1 MRLIPAVLL
10 TALLGVVYW
19 VGATIFTDRIQNDI
33 TERTNEA
40 VAQVN
45 PDVDLSVDG
54 RDVTLT
60 GLVNTEHE
68 RERATETVD
77 SVWGVR
83 ASRSLLEVRDGY
95 DFNATHSRDQGLHID
110 GTVDSDEAVSHL
122 RQAIDPVVPSGSVE
136 TNGRPMIRSPEKLAL
151 GAGAL
156 LMLNKGG
163 LKIDEDQFVLTGE
176 AEDDQIKAAIENNL
190 ANQQNVIDPLNLIT
204 EIDVANNMTQACRS
218 MLEAVANNGTILFA
232 VDSAVVVDDFHNV
245 VESHANLLGTCPG
258 ILLVEAHADH
268 DGSENY
274 NLELSKR
281 RANAVADA
289 IAFAGA
295 GSERIQ
301 VFAYGETRPVASNES
316 RSDKTYNRRV
326 NIQYVHDT
334 NTNFLTLQQPI
345 ISSQSAE

>member
-33 TERTNEA
+33 TERSTEA
-40 VAQVN
+40 VAQYS

-60 GLVNTEHE
+60 GLVNTEQD
-68 RERATETVD
+68 RDQARETVD

-83 ASRSLLEVRDGY
+83 ASKSLLEVRDRY
-95 DFNATHSRDQGLHID
+95 DFNATHSIDKGLHID
-110 GTVDSDEAVSHL
+110 GTVDSPQALSHL
-122 RQAIDPVVPSGSVE
+122 RDAVDPVVPSGTVA
-136 TNGRPMIRSPEKLAL
+136 TNGRRLIGSPEKLAL

-156 LMLNKGG
+156 LMLKNGE
-163 LKIDEDQFVLTGE
+163 LKIDEDQFVLSGL
-176 AEDDQIKAAIENNL
+176 AEDEQIKAAIENNL
-190 ANQQNVIDPLNLIT
+190 ANKQRTIDPLDLIT
-204 EIDVANNMTQACRS
+204 NIDVASNMTQACRD
-218 MLEAVANNGTILFA
+218 MLQAVANNDTILFA
-232 VDSAVVVDDFHNV
+232 VDSAIVADDFRGV
-245 VESHANLLGTCPG
+245 VENHARLLGICPG
-258 ILLVEAHADH
+258 ILLVEAHADQ

-281 RANAVADA
+281 RADAVANA
-289 IAFAGA
+289 IATSGA

-301 VFAYGETRPVASNES
+301 AFSYGETRPVASNES
-316 RSDKTYNRRV
+316 THDKTYNRRV

-334 NTNFLTLQQPI
+334 NTNFITLQQSI